1 MDEYACALLGIEY
14 ESAVGQDL
22 KRFAKELS
30 SLAMNA
36 IMNQVGAVR
45 MDDRQMED
53 LVKDAMKD
61 VYMVGAGIGLYH

>member
-1 MDEYACALLGIEY
+1 
-14 ESAVGQDL
+14 
-22 KRFAKELS
+22 
-30 SLAMNA
+30 MNA

-53 LVKDAMKD
+53 LVKDAMRD